1 MRVAIHHAQ
10 DFQGDLTMPGDKS
23 LAHRALMF
31 GALTRDGITVRGLP
45 ASEDVASTRRCL
57 EALGVIFGDLPGGAV
72 RITPP
77 KAWIRDAHLDAGNS
91 GTTVRLLTG
100 LLAGLG
106 VPATL
111 DGDASLRR
119 RPMSRIADPL
129 RQLGASI
136 TTGPSGYLPLQLAE
150 PTSPLQGCS
159 ISTKVASAQVKSAIL
174 LAGLHAQG
182 VTTVTEP
189 ATSRDH
195 TERLLAA
202 MGTVIETGSRK
213 VAITGQPGPL
223 QGLDLNLPGDISSA
237 AFFLCAA
244 AMMPGAD
251 LTVRH
256 IGTNPTRGGLLE
268 VLSAMGADCTVT
280 PRPDT
285 GGEPVADIRVRHC
298 PLTGTVVAGDL
309 VPRIIDELPML
320 ALLATQA
327 RGVTAV
333 RDAAELRHKESD
345 RITATV
351 GQLRRLGADITEQA
365 DGFEVRG
372 PTALLGCEVSAEGDH
387 RLAMTLAMAGLMAQG
402 RTVIDGAE
410 VVAVSHPGF
419 WDDLETVAGHGVVQ
433 REGEA
438 T

>member
-23 LAHRALMF
+23 LGHRALMF
-31 GALTRDGITVRGLP
+31 GALSRDGMTVRGLP

-57 EALGVIFGDLPGGAV
+57 ESLGVVFDDLPGGGV

-77 KAWIRDAHLDAGNS
+77 KAWNRDAHLDAGNS
-91 GTTVRLLTG
+91 GTTVRLLAG

-136 TTGPSGYLPLQLAE
+136 TSGPGGYLPLQLAE
-150 PTSPLQGCS
+150 PSSPLQGCS
-159 ISTKVASAQVKSAIL
+159 IFTKVASAQVKSAIL

-202 MGTVIETGSRK
+202 MGAVIETGSRK
-213 VAITGQPGPL
+213 VAITGQPEPL
-223 QGLDLNLPGDISSA
+223 QGLDLDLPGDISSA

-251 LTVRH
+251 MIVRH

-268 VLSAMGADCTVT
+268 VLTAMGADCTVT
-280 PRPDT
+280 PGPEA

-372 PTALLGCEVSAEGDH
+372 PTTLLGCEVSAEGDH

-419 WDDLETVAGHGVVQ
+419 WDDLKTVAGRGAVQ
-433 REGEA
+433 REREA
-438 T
+438 